1 MSDYS
6 EISECGQYGL
16 KPHGGNAT
24 GGELWAWINSEFPTK
39 VGELMDCDN
48 FLIAP
53 EKGRCLQGGNPGVA
67 GIGLLRSLV
76 MMEFTTATFKASRTN
91 GALSAKKN

>member
-24 GGELWAWINSEFPTK
+24 GGELWAWINSEFATK

-48 FLIAP
+48 FLIAIDNF
-53 EKGRCLQGGNPGVA
+53 EEEMRCMVE
-67 GIGLLRSLV
+67 
-76 MMEFTTATFKASRTN
+76 EFQ
-91 GALSAKKN
+91 

>member
-16 KPHGGNAT
+16 KTHGGNAT

-48 FLIAP
+48 FLIAIDNF
-53 EKGRCLQGGNPGVA
+53 EEEMRC
-67 GIGLLRSLV
+67 
-76 MMEFTTATFKASRTN
+76 MMEEFQ
-91 GALSAKKN
+91 